1 MRARVNARRYTIAA
15 IAAAGLGALAPLLWL
30 RPDRIALP
38 RDSNRNVLLVTID
51 TLRADALGAYGGPAA
66 TPNLDRLAAEGVR
79 FTAAHAHSVVTLPSH
94 TSILTGLY
102 PFTHG
107 VRDNAG
113 YRLAPGAITM
123 ATLLKQAGYATGAF
137 VGAFPLDS
145 RWGLDQGFDEYD
157 DRYGSTNRLGDF
169 VMPERRADRVVE
181 AASARIRRQA
191 GKWAAWV
198 HVYDPHAPY
207 QPPAPFDRQYAGNP
221 YAGEVA
227 YTDRAL
233 GPLFDLARSGAR
245 GTLIIVTADHGEALG
260 NHGEQTHGLFAYE
273 PTLHVPLII
282 AELGGPRRTQ
292 SAQRPQS
299 KPFFAGFADFAFSG
313 RGKGEVSPISARHV
327 DILPTLLDA
336 LGLPAPKG
344 LPGQSI
350 VRALE
355 EGEATPLPSYFE
367 SLSPFLNRGWA
378 PLVGVVVGRE
388 KYIDLPIP
396 ELYDLAS
403 DPGEGR
409 NLLPARDDRRRVLE
423 ARLRDTGWTGP
434 NASAT
439 RGQENPEGRSRLQ
452 APGYVSGTAPPQQ
465 RHTEDDDPK
474 RLVDLD
480 RMIQDGV
487 SLFQGGKPREA
498 LAVYQELIHRRPA
511 MSSSQLHAAY
521 LQWELG
527 DPAGA
532 IETLRQALRSGAN
545 APDVRIQLGIY
556 LAEAGSPQDAVRL
569 LGPLQQE
576 AYPDL
581 DGLNGLG
588 IALAHLG
595 RHADALAVFDRI
607 LQLDPNNASAYQN
620 KGSVYLEQGNLA
632 AAREALRRA
641 LQRDPDLPVAL
652 NGMGVVELKSG
663 NARAGIEAWKRAVD
677 VDPRQYD
684 PIFNLGVTLLDMG
697 DSAAARTYL
706 EQFVR
711 TAPPVFYRKDIE
723 KVKAMLQR
731 LAVL

>member
-1 MRARVNARRYTIAA
+1 VAERQPAEVASTAVET
-15 IAAAGLGALAPLLWL
+15 AGLIGLAFLLTAGPH
-30 RPDRIALP
+30 RVRFP
-38 RDSNRNVLLVTID
+38 RDANRNVLLVTID
-51 TLRADALGAYGGPAA
+51 TLRADALGAYGGAAA

-79 FTAAHAHSVVTLPSH
+79 FTDAHAHAVVTLPSH
-94 TSILTGLY
+94 ASILTGVY
-102 PFTHG
+102 PFVHG

-113 YRLAPGAITM
+113 YRLAAGATTI
-123 ATLLKQAGYATGAF
+123 ATALKQAGYTTGAF

-169 VMPERRADRVVE
+169 LMPERRAEAVVDT
-181 AASARIRRQA
+181 AVQWIRRQP
-191 GKWAAWV
+191 GKWFAWI

-207 QPPAPFDRQYAGNP
+207 QPPPPFDQQYASNP

-233 GPLFDLARSGAR
+233 GPLFGLARAGSR
-245 GTLIIVTADHGEALG
+245 GTIIVVTADHGEALG

-273 PTLHVPLII
+273 PTLHVPLIVDVTDR
-282 AELGGPRRTQ
+282 AHALGP
-292 SAQRPQS
+292 SP
-299 KPFFAGFADFAFSG
+299 ADL
-313 RGKGEVSPISARHV
+313 SARHV

-355 EGEATPLPSYFE
+355 EGEATPPPSYFE

-403 DPGEGR
+403 DPAEER
-409 NLLPARDDRRRVLE
+409 NLLPARDDRRRILE
-423 ARLRDTGWTGP
+423 ARLRDTGWPG
-434 NASAT
+434 ASAPGA
-439 RGQENPEGRSRLQ
+439 RVQENAEARSRLQ
-452 APGYVSGTAPPQQ
+452 ALGYVSGSAPAKQ
-465 RHTEDDDPK
+465 HYTENDDPK

-480 RMIQDGV
+480 RMMQDGV
-487 SLFQGGKPREA
+487 TLFQSGRLREA
-498 LAVYQELIHRRPA
+498 LAVYQVLIRRRPG
-511 MSSSQLHAAY
+511 MSAGQLHAAY

-532 IETLRQALRSGAN
+532 IETLRQALRSGAE

-556 LAEAGSPQDAVRL
+556 LAEGGSPQEALRL
-569 LGPLQQE
+569 LAPLQQE
-576 AYPDL
+576 TSPDL

-588 IALAHLG
+588 IAVDHLG
-595 RHADALAVFDRI
+595 RRADALAVFDRI
-607 LQLDPNNASAYQN
+607 LRLDPDNASAYQN
-620 KGSVYLEQGNLA
+620 KGTVYLEQGNLA

-663 NARAGIEAWKRAVD
+663 NTRAGIEAWKRAVD

-684 PIFNLGVTLLDMG
+684 TIFNLGVTLLDMG
-697 DSAAARTYL
+697 DRAAARKYL